1 MTSATAGAVRDVPG
15 GTGLLGRVPTG
26 IYVGGAWLSAP
37 DRATFTVEDPAGGGP
52 LAAVADGGPREALAA
67 LDSAVAAA
75 PDWAARAPRARSEIL
90 ARTFE
95 LLLERRTQFA
105 TLITLESG
113 KPLAEAD
120 AEVAYAAEFVRW
132 YAEEAVRVDGRYASS
147 PAGTG
152 RMVVSQRPVG
162 PCYLVTPWNF
172 PLAMATRKLA
182 PALAAG
188 CPVVLKPAELTPL
201 STLLLATLIED
212 AGVPPGVVNI
222 VPTARPAAVS
232 EALLADPRLRK
243 VSFTGSTRVGKRLL
257 ELAARNVL
265 RTSMELGGNAPFLIF
280 ADADLDAALDG
291 AMQAKFRNAGQ
302 ACTAANRFLVHATLV
317 DAFAER
323 IGERVAGLAVG
334 PGSRPGTAIGPLI
347 DARAVARID
356 ALVGDALER
365 GAQLLTGGHPIA
377 GDGHFFEPTVLAGVR
392 PGSKVLREEIFGP
405 VVAISAFDDEDEAV
419 QLANDTEYGLA
430 SYVYTRDL
438 ARAQR
443 MIDTLESGMTAINV
457 GILSDAAAPFGGMKA
472 SGLGREGGY
481 EGIREYLATTY
492 ALTKDPRR

>member
-1 MTSATAGAVRDVPG
+1 
-15 GTGLLGRVPTG
+15 
-26 IYVGGAWLSAP
+26 
-37 DRATFTVEDPAGGGP
+37 
-52 LAAVADGGPREALAA
+52 
-67 LDSAVAAA
+67 
-75 PDWAARAPRARSEIL
+75 
-90 ARTFE
+90 
-95 LLLERRTQFA
+95 
-105 TLITLESG
+105 
-113 KPLAEAD
+113 
-120 AEVAYAAEFVRW
+120 VRW
-132 YAEEAVRVDGRYASS
+132 YAEEAVRIDGRYTSS

-201 STLLLATLIED
+201 STLLLAMLIED

-265 RTSMELGGNAPFLIF
+265 RTSMELGGNAPFVIF

-323 IGERVAGLAVG
+323 IAERVAGLAVG
-334 PGSRPGTAIGPLI
+334 PGSRPGPAIGPLI

-356 ALVGDALER
+356 ALVGDALQR
-365 GAQLLTGGHPIA
+365 GAQLLTGGHPIP

-392 PGSKVLREEIFGP
+392 PGSNVLREEIFGP

-419 QLANDTEYGLA
+419 RLANDTEYGLA

-443 MIDTLESGMTAINV
+443 MIDTLESGMTGINV
-457 GILSDAAAPFGGMKA
+457 GILSDAAAPFGGIKA
-472 SGLGREGGY
+472 SGLGREEGY

-492 ALTKDPRR
+492 ALTTDPRC

>member
-1 MTSATAGAVRDVPG
+1 
-15 GTGLLGRVPTG
+15 L
-26 IYVGGAWLSAP
+26 GGA
-37 DRATFTVEDPAGGGP
+37 RAT
-52 LAAVADGGPREALAA
+52 
-67 LDSAVAAA
+67 
-75 PDWAARAPRARSEIL
+75 RARSEIL

-132 YAEEAVRVDGRYASS
+132 YAEEAVRIDGRYTSS

-201 STLLLATLIED
+201 STLLLAMLIED

-265 RTSMELGGNAPFLIF
+265 RTSMELGGNAPFVIF

-323 IGERVAGLAVG
+323 IAERVAGLAVG

-356 ALVGDALER
+356 ALVGDALQR

-392 PGSKVLREEIFGP
+392 PGSNVLREEIFGP

-419 QLANDTEYGLA
+419 RLANDTEYGLA

-443 MIDTLESGMTAINV
+443 MIDTLESGMTGINV
-457 GILSDAAAPFGGMKA
+457 GILSDAAAPFGGIKA
-472 SGLGREGGY
+472 SGLGREEGY

-492 ALTKDPRR
+492 ALTTDPRR

>member
-1 MTSATAGAVRDVPG
+1 LTARSPRPRA
-15 GTGLLGRVPTG
+15 GR
-26 IYVGGAWLSAP
+26 
-37 DRATFTVEDPAGGGP
+37 RA
-52 LAAVADGGPREALAA
+52 RH
-67 LDSAVAAA
+67 
-75 PDWAARAPRARSEIL
+75 ARSEIL

-132 YAEEAVRVDGRYASS
+132 YAEEAVRIDGRYTSS

-201 STLLLATLIED
+201 STLLLAMLIED

-265 RTSMELGGNAPFLIF
+265 RTSMELGGNAPFVIF

-323 IGERVAGLAVG
+323 IAERVAGLAVG

-356 ALVGDALER
+356 ALVGDALQR

-392 PGSKVLREEIFGP
+392 PGSNVLREEIFGP

-419 QLANDTEYGLA
+419 RLANDTEYGLA

-443 MIDTLESGMTAINV
+443 MIDTLESGMTGINV

-492 ALTKDPRR
+492 ALTTDPRR